1 MPIKGNWPGGDCTV
15 KSKPM
20 ISLTVAT
27 GLVDAIAAAG
37 GNPDRVLRALGL
49 ERSVLANPDGFI
61 ACSTFAHLLE
71 AAAQETADDCFGLH
85 FGEHFNPQDMGALA
99 YVTLNSP
106 TVAASIQNVERY
118 FHLHNEAATI
128 KFSVEGRRGYLRYL
142 LTGAPIDSIRQQNEF
157 SMAIALRT
165 FRILAGSDWRPRE
178 VQFAHKAPARISEH
192 LRVFGRSTLFGCATN
207 AMVVEH
213 DLVGRAVTSADRR
226 LYRILKGHAERMLEK
241 MPPSHDVLAVAHRAV
256 TECMHDGDPT
266 LTRVAKKMDMSP
278 RTLAR
283 RLKEHDVVFKKL
295 LDDTRRRFALD
306 YLRDRRHSLTEIA
319 FLLGYSETSV
329 FTRAFKR
336 WTGSTPSGYR
346 DKSLP

>member
-1 MPIKGNWPGGDCTV
+1 M
-15 KSKPM
+15 KSRPM

-37 GNPDRVLRALGL
+37 VTPERVLRTLGL
-49 ERSVLANPDGFI
+49 ERSILANPDGFI
-61 ACSTFAHLLE
+61 ASSTFANLLE
-71 AAAQETADDCFGLH
+71 TAARETADDCFGLH
-85 FGEHFNPQDMGALA
+85 FGEHFNPRDMGALA

-118 FHLHNEAATI
+118 MHLHNEAATI
-128 KFSVEGRRGYLRYL
+128 KFSIEGRRGYLRYL

-157 SMAIALRT
+157 SMAVILRT
-165 FRILAGSDWRPRE
+165 FRILTGSDWHPRE
-178 VQFAHKAPARISEH
+178 VQFAHKAPTHISEH
-192 LRVFGRSTLFGCATN
+192 LRLFGRRTLFGCATN

-213 DLVGRAVTSADRR
+213 DLVGRVVTSADRR

-241 MPPSHDVLAVAHRAV
+241 MPPGHDVLAVAHRAI

-266 LTRVAKKMDMSP
+266 LTRVAKKMAMSP

-283 RLKEHDVVFKKL
+283 RLKEHEVVFKKL

-306 YLRDRRHSLTEIA
+306 YLKDRRHSLTEIA
-319 FLLGYSETSV
+319 FLLSYSESSV
-329 FTRAFKR
+329 FNRAFRR
-336 WTGSTPSGYR
+336 WTGSTPSEYR
-346 DKSLP
+346 HESRH